1 MIFRRLA
8 VVLLVVAFADAVFAK
23 DKLAVLPF
31 TGGTAVEGET
41 IAELFSFSNE
51 LNTVFAPIPRTSITR
66 AVNKEQ
72 KFQRDTGM
80 TDPDTI
86 MAIGQEVGAKYVVA
100 GNIGKLGD
108 QNLLIISILKID
120 DLRQVAGDIQTYKDI
135 EEIQDK
141 LPEMAQNIIEAV
153 EIDSTQLDKLAVTP
167 VDLGEN
173 IDARMADTL
182 AQVLSINLIK
192 SRKYAIYPRTTTLEQ
207 AQTEYENQ
215 GSGITADGS
224 MVDIGKGENP
234 RFVLSVAAR
243 QLGTRNMF
251 NAAIINLESGVQID
265 GRSVNYQTLDDGI
278 AAMESLAV
286 ELAPSVTTG
295 SSEIDRIL
303 AEAEAAAAEA
313 GAKKKAEASSKPK
326 RVKQSG
332 GAVFGYGVLN
342 LALGLGS
349 LIQGDVP
356 GWLVTFLSYGAA
368 AGLVAWDLSL
378 DYEYELMGIEFAGI
392 PGAVGFGV
400 AGFAIF
406 YGFIRPLVVNN
417 NRGLAEIMDRVDIAV
432 VPRWDGRETIRLV
445 YSVKF

>member
-1 MIFRRLA
+1 MIYKKLA
-8 VVLLVVAFADAVFAK
+8 VVLLAAAFVNAVFAK
-23 DKLAVLPF
+23 DNLAVLPF

-51 LNTVFAPIPRTSITR
+51 LNTAFAPIPRTSITR
-66 AVNKEQ
+66 AISSEQ
-72 KFQRDTGM
+72 NFQTSAGM

-86 MAIGQEVGAKYVVA
+86 AAIGRQLGAKYVVA
-100 GNIGKLGD
+100 GNIGKLGN

-120 DLRQVAGDIQTYKDI
+120 DLRQIAGDIQTYKDI
-135 EEIQDK
+135 EEIRDK
-141 LPEMAQNIIEAV
+141 LPGMAQTIIEAT
-153 EIDSTQLDKLAVTP
+153 EIDSAQLDKLAVTP

-173 IDARMADTL
+173 IDARLTDTL
-182 AQVLSINLIK
+182 AQILSINLIK
-192 SRKYAIYPRTTTLEQ
+192 SKKYAVYPRTTTLEQ
-207 AQTEYENQ
+207 VQTEYSTQ
-215 GSGITADGS
+215 ASGITADES
-224 MVDIGKGENP
+224 MVDIGRGENP
-234 RFVLSVAAR
+234 RFVLSVVAR
-243 QLGTRNMF
+243 QLGNLNMF
-251 NAAIINLESGVQID
+251 NASIINLESGVQIV
-265 GRSVNYQTLDDGI
+265 GRSVNYQSLNDGI
-278 AAMESLAV
+278 AVMESLAQ
-286 ELAPSVTTG
+286 ELTATPADP
-295 SSEIDRIL
+295 SEIARML

-313 GAKKKAEASSKPK
+313 KNKPK

-392 PGAVGFGV
+392 PGAVGFGI
-400 AGFAIF
+400 AGFAIL
-406 YGFIRPLVVNN
+406 YGFIRPAVVNH
-417 NRGLAEIMDRVDIAV
+417 NRGLAKIMDSMDIAV
-432 VPRWDGRETIRLV
+432 VPRWDGRETIRLA